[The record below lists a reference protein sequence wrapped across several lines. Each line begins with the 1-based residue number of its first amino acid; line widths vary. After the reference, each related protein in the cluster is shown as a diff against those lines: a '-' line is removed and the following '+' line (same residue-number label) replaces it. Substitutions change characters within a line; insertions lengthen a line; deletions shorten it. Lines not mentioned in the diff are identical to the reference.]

1 MVKCEFFT
9 IYQINNLPFL
19 SIGAGFSPLSNYQ
32 MELALA
38 KTYILSQILRITEI
52 FEILKQSSVKIRAIC
67 GNKTFHPT
75 FNFKLNKFVI

>member
-1 MVKCEFFT
+1 
-9 IYQINNLPFL
+9 
-19 SIGAGFSPLSNYQ
+19 

-52 FEILKQSSVKIRAIC
+52 SEILKQSSVKIGVIC

-75 FNFKLNKFVI
+75 FNFKLNKFVF